1 MGKWETINELEVQ
14 DQKELMEFSAE
25 ELTWIEVW
33 GDQVAIISYWRLEDF
48 ISGEQLN
55 EGAPTQ
61 FIVNSRRSK
70 KLEDIKKTYFGT
82 YLEYTM

>member
-14 DQKELMEFSAE
+14 DPEELMEFSAE
-25 ELTWIEVW
+25 ELTWTEVW
-33 GDQVAIISYWRLEDF
+33 GDQVTIIPYCRLEDF

-70 KLEDIKKTYFGT
+70 KVEDIKKTYFGT

>member
-14 DQKELMEFSAE
+14 DPEELMEFSTE
-25 ELTWIEVW
+25 ELTRTEVW
-33 GDQVAIISYWRLEDF
+33 GDQFAIIPYSRLKDF

-70 KLEDIKKTYFGT
+70 KVEDIKKTYFGT